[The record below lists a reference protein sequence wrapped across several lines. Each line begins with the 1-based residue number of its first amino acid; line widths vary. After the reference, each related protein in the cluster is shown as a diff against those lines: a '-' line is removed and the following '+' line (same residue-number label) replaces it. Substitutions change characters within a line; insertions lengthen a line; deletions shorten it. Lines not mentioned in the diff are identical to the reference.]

1 MSDLPLS
8 KEEQNAISSLKR
20 LAKRWPKSL
29 WLFSASGSLHV
40 MQKDSEGRQK
50 MLAGRGAGVDP
61 DYVVETIKGID
72 NDGGDW

>member
-1 MSDLPLS
+1 MAEIQLTVTEHD
-8 KEEQNAISSLKR
+8 AIRQLQA
-20 LAKRWPKSL
+20 LAQAWPSSL

-40 MQKDSEGRQK
+40 MRKVNGKRMMNKHDGGID
-50 MLAGRGAGVDP
+50 A